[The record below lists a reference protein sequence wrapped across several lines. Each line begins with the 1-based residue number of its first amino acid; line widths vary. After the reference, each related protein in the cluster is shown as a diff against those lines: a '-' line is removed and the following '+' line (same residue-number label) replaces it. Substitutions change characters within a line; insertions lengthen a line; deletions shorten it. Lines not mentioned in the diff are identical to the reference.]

1 MQSFTQVLPTTSPSS
16 ASSTSESREAVATL
30 ATQELL
36 TANSASSG
44 ESDARAMSALWT
56 LWERMAAMFPAKWA
70 RANGAAP
77 VAQSGALTTAGEVW
91 LQCISG
97 LSPKKLAAGLSA
109 CMRDALEWPPNPP
122 RFRAMCFDVPALAQV
137 QQEVRPG
144 RAQCGFTVLVRSFLD
159 LHHFASAEDGYQQ
172 SRMLQDAYE
181 RAVRHVVDGKPVP
194 EPALALPPVH
204 PVVNPVRD
212 RDAAR
217 AAMARAAADL
227 GFDGE
232 GLAA

>member
-1 MQSFTQVLPTTSPSS
+1 MALVASLAAQESSTVSLPSS
-16 ASSTSESREAVATL
+16 V
-30 ATQELL
+30 
-36 TANSASSG
+36 
-44 ESDARAMSALWT
+44 DPDPRAMSALWT

-159 LHHFASAEDGYQQ
+159 LHHYASAEDGYQQ

-194 EPALALPPVH
+194 EPTLALPPVH

>member
-1 MQSFTQVLPTTSPSS
+1 MAL
-16 ASSTSESREAVATL
+16 VATL
-30 ATQELL
+30 AAQE
-36 TANSASSG
+36 SSTV
-44 ESDARAMSALWT
+44 SSSSSVDPDPRAMSALWT

-91 LQCISG
+91 LQAITG

-159 LHHFASAEDGYQQ
+159 LHHYASAEDGYQQ

-194 EPALALPPVH
+194 EPALGLPPVQ

-217 AAMARAAADL
+217 AAMARAAAAL

>member
-1 MQSFTQVLPTTSPSS
+1 MSS
-16 ASSTSESREAVATL
+16 SSSVEP
-30 ATQELL
+30 
-36 TANSASSG
+36 
-44 ESDARAMSALWT
+44 DPRAMSALWT

-91 LQCISG
+91 LQAITG

-159 LHHFASAEDGYQQ
+159 LHHYASAEDGYQQ
-172 SRMLQDAYE
+172 SRLLQDAYE

-194 EPALALPPVH
+194 EPALALPPVQ

>member
-1 MQSFTQVLPTTSPSS
+1 M
-16 ASSTSESREAVATL
+16 ATL
-30 ATQELL
+30 AAQELL
-36 TANSASSG
+36 TANSPSSG
-44 ESDARAMSALWT
+44 ESDVRAMSALWT
-56 LWERMAAMFPAKWA
+56 LWERMAAMFPGKWA

-91 LQCISG
+91 LQGITG

-109 CMRDALEWPPNPP
+109 CMRDALDWPPNPP
-122 RFRAMCFDVPALAQV
+122 RFRAMCFDVPALPQV
-137 QQEVRPG
+137 QQEMRPG
-144 RAQCGFTVLVRSFLD
+144 RPQTGFTVLVRSLLD
-159 LHHFASAEDGYQQ
+159 LHVYAAAEDGYEQ

-194 EPALALPPVH
+194 EPALALPPVQ
-204 PVVNPVRD
+204 PVVNPVRN

-217 AAMARAAADL
+217 AAMERAAADL

>member
-1 MQSFTQVLPTTSPSS
+1 
-16 ASSTSESREAVATL
+16 
-30 ATQELL
+30 
-36 TANSASSG
+36 
-44 ESDARAMSALWT
+44 MSALWT

-122 RFRAMCFDVPALAQV
+122 RFRAMCFDVPALAHV

-159 LHHFASAEDGYQQ
+159 LHHYASAEDGYQQ

-194 EPALALPPVH
+194 EPALALPPVR